1 MTNAMH
7 LSLTAIGRQLQAEY
21 SPVGTTPSELEAL
34 LAELVEREAGA
45 RESRTTTTALQSAPE
60 QPRLRP

>member
-7 LSLTAIGRQLQAEY
+7 VSLTAIGRQLAAAY

-45 RESRTTTTALQSAPE
+45 RESRPATETLRSSVA

>member
-7 LSLTAIGRQLQAEY
+7 LALTAIGRQLQAEY

-45 RESRTTTTALQSAPE
+45 RVSRTTTTALQSAPG
-60 QPRLRP
+60 QPRLRR